1 MRARDSP
8 FALHTAPLPPPAV
21 GFVVQFWADMHKH
34 RFRGNP
40 ANKGKL
46 CRGGVWS
53 WSRHPNYFGEM
64 LLWWGIFV
72 CCTPVFGGPSPL
84 SLG

>member
-1 MRARDSP
+1 MASCLR
-8 FALHTAPLPPPAV
+8 TV
-21 GFVVQFWADMHKH
+21 IGFVVQFVADVHKH
-34 RFRGNP
+34 RFRGDP

-53 WSRHPNYFGEM
+53 WSRHPNYFGEI

-72 CCTPVFGGPSPL
+72 CCTPVFDGPSPL
-84 SLG
+84 NLG